1 MLKKILEKIQN
12 EVVEKSSI
20 QHSNTTSS
28 QDVGNGKVVAL
39 LNQKG
44 GVGKT
49 TLAFNLAHA
58 LFHQNKRVLCID
70 MDPQANLS
78 LLFNV
83 DSKELDY
90 NIFHLLINTVRE
102 LKPLHT
108 PVNFSDVVK
117 PISSKNGELHL
128 LPAGQELS
136 GFELSVSAITGARQL
151 ILKQFIEKNNLK
163 SFYDYIII
171 DGPPTLGLLVVNILC
186 ASEGVLVPFQPD
198 QFSRKGLSHFHE
210 ALENIA
216 DMGIVKAPKVLGY
229 IPNLVEARRKQV
241 ESDFEVI
248 KEDLKE
254 GKVFEGLANK
264 VQMIKAGAVKKSV
277 FDFKGAEYK
286 LIQDQFSTIANH
298 IGEVLS

>member
-1 MLKKILEKIQN
+1 MLKKILEKLQT
-12 EVVEKSSI
+12 EVEKKSVTSQSSL
-20 QHSNTTSS
+20 
-28 QDVGNGKVVAL
+28 VGEGKVVAL

-58 LFHQNKRVLCID
+58 LYHQNKRVLCID

-83 DSKELDY
+83 DSKDLTY

-117 PISSKNGELHL
+117 ALSTKTGEGELHL

-216 DMGIVKAPKVLGY
+216 DMGIVKAPKVIGY

-241 ESDFEVI
+241 GADFEDI
-248 KEDLKE
+248 RNDLKE
-254 GKVFEGLANK
+254 GKIFEGLANK

-286 LIQDQFSTIANH
+286 LIQDQFSTIATH

>member
-1 MLKKILEKIQN
+1 MLGKILDKLNKLEASNSTSQNTVQEK
-12 EVVEKSSI
+12 
-20 QHSNTTSS
+20 
-28 QDVGNGKVVAL
+28 GKVVAL

-58 LFHQNKRVLCID
+58 LHHQGHNVLCID

-83 DSKELDY
+83 DSKELNY
-90 NIFHLLINTVRE
+90 NVFHLLINTVRE
-102 LKPLHT
+102 LKALHT

-117 PISSKNGELHL
+117 PLEMKSDKLLHL

-151 ILKQFIEKNNLK
+151 VLKQFIEKNNLK
-163 SFYDYIII
+163 SIYDYIII

-186 ASEGVLVPFQPD
+186 SAQGVLVPFQPD

-210 ALENIA
+210 VLENIE
-216 DMGIVKAPKVLGY
+216 DMGIVSAPKILGY
-229 IPNLVEARRKQV
+229 IPNLVDNRRKQV
-241 ESDFEVI
+241 GQDFGEI
-248 KEDLKE
+248 KEELKLA
-254 GKVFEGLANK
+254 KIFDGLANK
-264 VQMIKAGAVKKSV
+264 VQIVKSSAVKKSV
-277 FDFKGAEYK
+277 FDFKGSEYK
-286 LIQDQFSTIANH
+286 NIQNEFTNIATH
-298 IGEVLS
+298 IHEALQ